1 MQQFNPM
8 QLLQMFKGGQVNP
21 AQLMGMMGNNPMFNQ
36 ALNMI
41 QNGGNPQEII
51 NNIAKQKGINPEQLK
66 QMAQQFGIKL

>member
-1 MQQFNPM
+1 MLKSGQMNPM
-8 QLLQMFKGGQVNP
+8 QL
-21 AQLMGMMGNNPMFNQ
+21 MGMFNGNPMFNQ

-41 QNGGNPQEII
+41 QNGGNPQDII

>member
-1 MQQFNPM
+1 M
-8 QLLQMFKGGQVNP
+8 
-21 AQLMGMMGNNPMFNQ
+21 QLMGMFNGNPMFNQ

-41 QNGGNPQEII
+41 QNGGNPQDII